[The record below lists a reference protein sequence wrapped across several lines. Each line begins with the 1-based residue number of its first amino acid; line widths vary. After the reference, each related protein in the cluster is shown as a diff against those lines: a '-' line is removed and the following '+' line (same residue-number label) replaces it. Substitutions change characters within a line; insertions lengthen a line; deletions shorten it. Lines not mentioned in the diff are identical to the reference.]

1 MSAIKISSSVY
12 VGVYVQI
19 NYETTKE
26 KKKKE
31 NFEKAKWKLSRE
43 HHMIHILGKSKLSS
57 QRIFCRHGGVAKV
70 SLDKLLHHL
79 VGLENRKCASKKQN
93 KNKKKGV
100 RSSA

>member
-1 MSAIKISSSVY
+1 MKRR
-12 VGVYVQI
+12 
-19 NYETTKE
+19 K